1 MAERPMGGR
10 APSGSVKSI
19 NPWQS
24 VMQTG
29 ERQNHGLNG
38 LQDFTDGGASD
49 GRPRAFRLREIHQS
63 VAIRDADRRN
73 I

>member
-29 ERQNHGLNG
+29 ETYEQT
-38 LQDFTDGGASD
+38 TDT
-49 GRPRAFRLREIHQS
+49 
-63 VAIRDADRRN
+63 N
-73 I
+73 